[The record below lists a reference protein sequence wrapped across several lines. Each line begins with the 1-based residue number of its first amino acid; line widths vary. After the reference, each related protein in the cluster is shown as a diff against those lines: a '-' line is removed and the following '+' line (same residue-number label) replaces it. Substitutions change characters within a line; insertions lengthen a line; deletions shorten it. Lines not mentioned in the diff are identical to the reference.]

1 MYSHAMTEALT
12 DLWRTLA
19 VNAPKALLFI
29 AILAVGWFIAKLVGQ
44 LVGKLLFRV
53 GLNRL
58 VEKVEISR
66 SLKLPP
72 SEIAG
77 KLVYYAGL
85 LIVLQAAFGVFGP
98 NPVSGLLTSV
108 IAFLPRLLV
117 ALVLI
122 VVAVAISSAVRS
134 FVENA
139 IGGLSY
145 GSLVANIASIFVL
158 GLGIIAA
165 LGQVGVA
172 LTVTLPVLVTVLATV
187 GGILVV
193 GVGGGLIRPMQAR
206 WENYLT
212 SAENEGRSLRDSAVD
227 AVE

>member
-1 MYSHAMTEALT
+1 MTEALT